1 MPRFFISSESVADGS
16 FTLYPDDIK
25 HIINVLRMKEGE
37 VLTLC
42 DSKGFDYKCKIKD
55 ISKNSISLELISKDK
70 SVSEPDVKITLYQGI
85 PKQDKMEL
93 IIQKAVELGIYR
105 IVPVDTERAIVS
117 LKGKEDKK
125 ISRWQ
130 KIAESASKQSG
141 RGIIPEIAPVMT
153 FTEAVTE
160 ASREGLAFIP
170 YELEEEKMLST
181 IIKGFS
187 EETMSYFIGPE
198 GGFSEKEIAL
208 AKDHKIIPVSLGKR
222 ILRTET
228 AGLAVLSAIM
238 YELGEL

>member
-1 MPRFFISSESVADGS
+1 MPRFFISSESVEDGS
-16 FTLYPDDIK
+16 FTPFPDDIK
-25 HIINVLRMKEGE
+25 HIVNVLRMKEGE
-37 VLTLC
+37 LLTLC
-42 DSKGFDYKCKIKD
+42 DSKGFDYKCRIKD
-55 ISKNSISLELISKDK
+55 ISKNSISLELISKNK
-70 SVSEPDVKITLYQGI
+70 SVSEPEVKITLYQGI

-141 RGIIPEIAPVMT
+141 RGIVPEIAQVMT
-153 FTEAVTE
+153 FKEAVSE
-160 ASREGLAFIP
+160 ASKERLSFIP
-170 YELEEEKMLST
+170 YELEEEKLLSN
-181 IIKGFS
+181 IIRGFS
-187 EETMSYFIGPE
+187 GESMSYFIGPE
-198 GGFSEKEIAL
+198 GGFSEKEVEL
-208 AKDHKIIPVSLGKR
+208 AREHEIIPVSLGKR